1 MNGGHLM
8 SKKVMLACL
17 GLAAITTPAHAEWV
31 SIGSATN
38 GTEWFMDWNRI
49 KTLGGKKQAWIQMDH
64 SKNRS
69 VTWRRSLQLMS
80 FDCSASTYRT
90 LSFIAY
96 DAYGKVVTSKSYPD
110 YGYGVGY
117 DPLVPESMA
126 ESASLVACA
135 DGQE

>member
-1 MNGGHLM
+1 MFN
-8 SKKVMLACL
+8 KVILTCL
-17 GLAAITTPAHAEWV
+17 LSAAIAAPAHAEWV
-31 SIGSATN
+31 SIGSGTN

-49 KTLGGKKQAWIQMDH
+49 KSVGGKKQAWVQLDH

-69 VTWRRSLQLMS
+69 VSWRKSLQLMS

-90 LSFIAY
+90 LSVIAY
-96 DAYGKVVTSKSYPD
+96 DAYGKVVTSKNYSD

-126 ESASLVACA
+126 ESVSSIACLP
-135 DGQE
+135 GQE